1 MPVSST
7 LLCKK
12 CKRATS
18 ANIAILKQRKKAGLP
33 YTCEH
38 CSADLIEHGTRP
50 KSGATD
56 SQKRSRNQ
64 EKRVASREGGK
75 RQPGSGSVDGFE
87 GDVRVT
93 GKYRGECKFT
103 RAKSFSLKLEELMKL
118 EKQAG
123 SGELP
128 AFDIEFQGINPHRRY
143 VVLPEWVF
151 DTLMEE
157 SGRRGNADPHTR

>member
-1 MPVSST
+1 MPVNT
-7 LLCKK
+7 QLLCKE
-12 CKRATS
+12 CDHTTS
-18 ANIAILKQRKKAGLP
+18 INLTVYRQRKKAGLEIL
-33 YTCEH
+33 CSH
-38 CSADLIEHGTRP
+38 CGAELSLRRDKPRL
-50 KSGATD
+50 GATD

-64 EKRVASREGGK
+64 EKRVASREGGR
-75 RQPGSGSVDGFE
+75 RQPGSGAVDGFE

-103 RAKSFSLKLEELMKL
+103 RAKSFSLKLSELLKL
-118 EKQAG
+118 ERQAG

-128 AFDIEFQGINPHRRY
+128 AFDIEFQGVSPHKRY

-157 SGRRGNADPHTR
+157 SGRRTDADTDNR